1 MEHLGLTTASTRSDS
16 SRKLPPRC
24 DLSSTF
30 SIIFPVQVAVWGYW
44 KCSSSEFSVDRV
56 HHSYR
61 FSFGG
66 GSPYPTPFLGGWNVE
81 TFPAWFEAPKDTH
94 FTPAPETGFLRPG
107 WVYTDI
113 APRIR
118 GETLKPPNGKKRW
131 EQSIFYGNNPWQI
144 LANHLAKHIFGGLIL
159 VLRVF
164 GMGMS
169 SKHEPFLLAKSLW

>member
-66 GSPYPTPFLGGWNVE
+66 GSPYPTPFLGV
-81 TFPAWFEAPKDTH
+81 
-94 FTPAPETGFLRPG
+94 
-107 WVYTDI
+107 
-113 APRIR
+113 
-118 GETLKPPNGKKRW
+118 ETLKHSQHGLKHPRIPISLRRLKLDSYVLDGFTPTSHLGSVVRLWNRPMARNDGNNPFFMGTIHGKYW
-131 EQSIFYGNNPWQI
+131 QIILQSIFLG
-144 LANHLAKHIFGGLIL
+144 
-159 VLRVF
+159 V
-164 GMGMS
+164 S
-169 SKHEPFLLAKSLW
+169 S

>member
-66 GSPYPTPFLGGWNVE
+66 VPISHPFFGGLKRWNIPSMVWSTQGYPFHSGAWNWIPTSWMGLHRHRTSDPWWDSETAQWQETMGTIHFL
-81 TFPAWFEAPKDTH
+81 
-94 FTPAPETGFLRPG
+94 
-107 WVYTDI
+107 
-113 APRIR
+113 
-118 GETLKPPNGKKRW
+118 W
-131 EQSIFYGNNPWQI
+131 EQSM
-144 LANHLAKHIFGGLIL
+144 ANIGKSSCKAYFWGSHL
-159 VLRVF
+159 
-164 GMGMS
+164 S
-169 SKHEPFLLAKSLW
+169 SEGFWDGDVKQTWAFSAWKSLW